1 MWNIRIEGEQ
11 EVLDRLKKHAKIA
24 GVIFV
29 ILGLIGIFFPVFMTM
44 ATVVFVSWLMLFAGI
59 SSGYFTYM
67 SNRTDW
73 WGWVK
78 AAILVAISLYM
89 LFVPMGGVATLGM
102 LLAIY
107 FFTDAFAGFGLSAS
121 LYPQKGWWIWL
132 LNALLSLAIG
142 FFFSINWPFSS
153 LYLVGLLVG
162 FSLFFDGLALLM
174 GVSFIKNIE
183 NADRRDQE

>member
-1 MWNIRIEGEQ
+1 MWNIQVDGDKEIFE
-11 EVLDRLKKHAKIA
+11 RLQKHAKIS
-24 GVIFV
+24 GIIFV

-78 AAILVAISLYM
+78 AAILIAISLYM

-121 LYPQKGWWIWL
+121 LYPQKGWWIWS

-142 FFFSINWPFSS
+142 LFFLSNWPFSS

-174 GVSFIKNIE
+174 GVSFVKKMKDAE
-183 NADRRDQE
+183 SQDQE

>member
-1 MWNIRIEGEQ
+1 MQIEGEK
-11 EVLDRLKKHAKIA
+11 ELLDTLKKHAKVA
-24 GVIFV
+24 GVIF
-29 ILGLIGIFFPVFMTM
+29 ILLGLVGIFFPVFMTM

-67 SNRTDW
+67 SNKRNW
-73 WGWVK
+73 WGWIK
-78 AAILVAISLYM
+78 SLILIVISLYM

-107 FFTDAFAGFGLSAS
+107 FFTDAFAGFGLAS
-121 LYPQKGWWIWL
+121 SIYPQKGWWVWGF
-132 LNALLSLAIG
+132 NALLSLVIG
-142 FFFSINWPFSS
+142 IIFVMGWPFSS

-174 GVSFIKNIE
+174 GISFLKHME
-183 NADRRDQE
+183 DTKE

>member
-1 MWNIRIEGEQ
+1 MWNIQAGGDREIF
-11 EVLDRLKKHAKIA
+11 DRLKKHAKIA
-24 GVIFV
+24 GFV
-29 ILGLIGIFFPVFMTM
+29 FIILGLVGILFPVFMTM

-67 SNRTDW
+67 SNRSDW
-73 WGWVK
+73 WGWIK
-78 AAILVAISLYM
+78 AAILVGVSLYM
-89 LFVPMGGVATLGM
+89 IFVPLGGAATLGM

-107 FFTDAFAGFGLSAS
+107 FFTDAFAGFGLSSS
-121 LYPQKGWWIWL
+121 LYPQRGWWIWS

-142 FFFSINWPFSS
+142 LFFIINWPLSS

-174 GVSFIKNIE
+174 GVSFVGKME
-183 NADRRDQE
+183 DMGPKGD

>member
-1 MWNIRIEGEQ
+1 MWNIQFEGER
-11 EVLDRLKKHAKIA
+11 EVLEKLQKHAKVA
-24 GVIFV
+24 GI
-29 ILGLIGIFFPVFMTM
+29 ILILLGIVGIFFPVIMTM

-67 SNRTDW
+67 SNPKDW

-78 AAILVAISLYM
+78 AGIMIAVSLYM
-89 LFVPMGGVATLGM
+89 LFVPMGGVATLGI

-107 FFTDAFAGFGLSAS
+107 FFMDAFAGFGLSSS

-132 LNALLSLAIG
+132 INALLSLAIA
-142 FFFSINWPFSS
+142 FFFLINWPFSS

-174 GVSFIKNIE
+174 GVSMSKKNMP
-183 NADRRDQE
+183 